1 MRTHYGHWA
10 CGCGHETV
18 FVCLA
23 LDSPV
28 HKPGTLASLFPAQ
41 AGVIRW
47 PIYPKLGRHSDN
59 PWQGSAADK
68 HQKASRAMIT
78 WVAIHGLER
87 FSVFVLSAKLLV
99 RLLVVAFLVCRYQ
112 LSWCAPAFLVD
123 GQLSWCSVLRAVALP
138 QLVRVVASSLEL
150 S

>member
-1 MRTHYGHWA
+1 MATGRAGAAMKQCLFASLWIA
-10 CGCGHETV
+10 L
-18 FVCLA
+18 FINLA
-23 LDSPV
+23 LWQV
-28 HKPGTLASLFPAQ
+28 FFLLKPASYY
-41 AGVIRW
+41 VCW

-68 HQKASRAMIT
+68 HQKAPRAMIT